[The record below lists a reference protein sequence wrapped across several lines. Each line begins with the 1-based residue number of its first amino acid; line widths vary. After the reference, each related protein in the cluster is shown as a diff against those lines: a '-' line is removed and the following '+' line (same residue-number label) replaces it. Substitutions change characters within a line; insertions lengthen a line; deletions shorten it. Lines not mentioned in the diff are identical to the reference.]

1 MFTGGVQKDEMM
13 AAAMHAMQERKE
25 NMANMRKNRAYQEL
39 KREMDQKRRQREKV
53 RFLELR
59 GNSDHY
65 LSGPWL
71 GFHN

>member
-39 KREMDQKRRQREKV
+39 KREMDQKRRAREKV
-53 RFLELR
+53 R
-59 GNSDHY
+59 GH
-65 LSGPWL
+65 P
-71 GFHN
+71 

>member
-53 RFLELR
+53 RFLELG
-59 GNSDHY
+59 GNSDHH
-65 LSGPWL
+65 LL
-71 GFHN
+71 V

>member
-65 LSGPWL
+65 
-71 GFHN
+71 